1 MLELFTLATS
11 ALPLADHDWDPG
23 PWIVFV
29 PLLWIAVIATV
40 VWLFCGR
47 GRRGWGPPRGGPSAT
62 EVLDRRFA
70 EGEISAE
77 EYRDRRN
84 TMAAAVSEGGSGPR

>member
-1 MLELFTLATS
+1 MTELLTIATV

-23 PWIVFV
+23 PWFLLV

-47 GRRGWGPPRGGPSAT
+47 GRRGWGRPRGGVSPT
-62 EVLDRRFA
+62 EILDRRFA

-77 EYRDRRN
+77 EYRDRRKALADG
-84 TMAAAVSEGGSGPR
+84 AA